1 MRSPLRWFAL
11 AAFAIGC
18 DDAVPASQPDA
29 SLTPPPTSSAVDP
42 ATRYAAMCASCHG
55 EAGEGGL
62 GTRLVDTP
70 RSVAELTRAIDE
82 RMPQGNSAACR
93 GECASSLAAYIKTS
107 FTSQALACD
116 VIPPGTRRMRLLNRR
131 EYRNTLR
138 DLFGLGGSTAAP
150 TPPADCNRRHFAYDP
165 AGRTLRSVHLA
176 GTFNGWS
183 PTAWPMTRD
192 AASGEWTLDQ
202 TVANGSHQYK
212 FVLDGSEWVR
222 DPRNAM
228 TASDGFGGLN
238 SLLTVACDAP
248 VTTPSMRPT
257 LAFDPAA
264 SFPVEA
270 RPQGFLFDD
279 NADAALVTSVH
290 VNEQLRAAGA
300 VVDALGPQLRAI
312 VGCDASVDAATC
324 ADRVTAGFARR
335 AFRRAL
341 TGAEA
346 QRYRALITGARDV
359 DQGVRRA
366 VRAMLVSPSFLYRSE
381 MGEAQPDGTYRL
393 SSYEIASALSYT
405 YWGTMPDDALL
416 DVAARN
422 GLSDAG
428 SIERE
433 ARRLL
438 ADPRAREQVGAFALQ
453 WLGVESVATTP
464 RSAALFPELSDAVR
478 AAMLEESRRFV
489 SYVVFDGTHRFGE
502 LFTATDGFVNDAL
515 ARYYGMTG
523 VTGMDARRVALPA
536 ERRGGVLAEG
546 AVMTRYAHSDQAS
559 PILRGVFVRVN
570 LLCQEFPPPPAN
582 AGGVPDVDP
591 TATTRQRFAQ
601 HTSNAACRSC
611 HERIDGIGFGFEQFD
626 AAGRTRAT
634 EAGMPID
641 HSGRLT
647 DVEGFG
653 TGSSLDFAS
662 PAELGAAIAASPTAQ
677 ACFARQWFRFARGF
691 RETASQRCAVR
702 AAAQRLREHDGDLRE
717 LMLAVSLSPD
727 FVNRR

>member
-1 MRSPLRWFAL
+1 VRPTQRWLALAVFAL
-11 AAFAIGC
+11 GC
-18 DDAVPASQPDA
+18 DDAPPAAQPDA
-29 SLTPPPTSSAVDP
+29 SLSPPGVTSAVDP
-42 ATRYAAMCASCHG
+42 AARYASMCASCHG

-70 RSVAELTRAIDE
+70 RSIAELTRAIDE
-82 RMPQGNSAACR
+82 RMPQGNAAACR
-93 GECASSLAAYIKTS
+93 GECASSLANYIKAN
-107 FTSQALACD
+107 FTSRALACET
-116 VIPPGTRRMRLLNRR
+116 VPPGPRRVRLLNRR
-131 EYRNTLR
+131 EYRNTVR
-138 DLFGLGGSTAAP
+138 DLFGLGGATTPAP
-150 TPPADCNRRHFAYDP
+150 AMADCNRRRFAYDP
-165 AGRTLRSVHLA
+165 GGRTLRSVHLA

-192 AASGEWTLDQ
+192 ATSGEWSVEQNLP
-202 TVANGSHQYK
+202 NGSHQYK
-212 FVLDGSEWVR
+212 FVLDGSEWIR
-222 DPRNAM
+222 DPRNTM
-228 TASDGFGGLN
+228 TASDGFGGQN
-238 SLLTVACDAP
+238 SVITVACDAP
-248 VTTPSMRPT
+248 VTPPTTRPT

-264 SFPVEA
+264 TFPVEA

-279 NADAALVTSVH
+279 NADAALVTSVY
-290 VNEQLRAAGA
+290 VNEQLRAAGSI
-300 VVDALGPQLRAI
+300 VDALAPRLRTI
-312 VGCDASVDAATC
+312 VGCDGADLPTC
-324 ADRVTAGFARR
+324 ADRVTSGFARR

-341 TGAEA
+341 TSAEA

-381 MGEAQPDGTYRL
+381 MGEAQPDGSFKLTP
-393 SSYEIASALSYT
+393 YEVASALSYT

-416 DVAARN
+416 DAAGRG
-422 GLSDAG
+422 GLSDNA

-438 ADPRAREQVGAFALQ
+438 ADARAREQVETFAAQ

-464 RSAALFPELSDAVR
+464 RSASLFPDLSDAVR
-478 AAMLEESRRFV
+478 AAMIDESRRLV
-489 SYVVFDGTHRFGE
+489 SHVVFDGTHRFSE
-502 LFTATDGFVNDAL
+502 LFTATEGFVNEPL
-515 ARYYGMTG
+515 ARFYGMTG
-523 VTGMDARRVALPA
+523 VTGNDLRRVALPA
-536 ERRGGVLAEG
+536 ERRGGVLAQG

-601 HTSNAACRSC
+601 HTRNAACSSC
-611 HERIDGIGFGFEQFD
+611 HARIDGIGFGFEQFD
-626 AAGRTRAT
+626 AVGRTRT
-634 EAGMPID
+634 MEAGQPVD

-653 TGSSLDFAS
+653 SGGAVDFAT
-662 PAELGAAIAASPTAQ
+662 PAELGAALAASPTAQ

-691 RETASQRCAVR
+691 RETAAHRCAVR
-702 AAAQRLREHDGDLRE
+702 AAAQRLQASDGDLRE
-717 LMLAVSLSPD
+717 LMVAVSLSPD
-727 FVNRR
+727 FLNRR